1 MANDTFQLSVVTPEK
16 AVLDGEVTSV
26 IFPAHDGEIGI
37 LHGRAP
43 LLYRLG
49 IGRLK
54 AETAEGTKI
63 LFIDGGFAQMVD
75 NRLTILTEQAL
86 APSEIDADR
95 AEAALK
101 KALDSAHSGS
111 RQQAV
116 ARAKVQL
123 KLAAGD

>member
-43 LLYRLG
+43 LLYKLG

-54 AETAEGTKI
+54 AEMAEGTKV
-63 LFIDGGFAQMVD
+63 LFVDGGFAQMVD

-86 APSEIDADR
+86 EPSEIDSDR

-101 KALDSAHSGS
+101 KALDSAHSGA
-111 RQQAV
+111 RLQAV
-116 ARAKVQL
+116 ARAKAQL
-123 KLAAGD
+123 KLAAGE